1 MKGDRMIERERMTED
16 GEDGERLVCMGYRVR
31 KWREGG
37 GGEGEGVSIADNG
50 RNCTTLFRCAYCV
63 S

>member
-1 MKGDRMIERERMTED
+1 MERMV
-16 GEDGERLVCMGYRVR
+16 VCMGYRVR
-31 KWREGG
+31 KWRKGG
-37 GGEGEGVSIADNG
+37 RGKGVSIADNG

>member
-1 MKGDRMIERERMTED
+1 M
-16 GEDGERLVCMGYRVR
+16 VCMGYRVR
-31 KWREGG
+31 KWRKGGRGG
-37 GGEGEGVSIADNG
+37 GGGGGVSIADNG